1 MDNEQA
7 DDSKGTILIVD
18 DTAHVRQLLSAML
31 GTRGYDVEAAESGVH
46 ALKVVQ
52 DVSPDLI
59 LLDIMMPEMD
69 GYEVCE
75 RLKDDPQT
83 RDIPV
88 IFISA
93 LEQTDDKVK
102 AFSAGA
108 VDYVSKPFQIKE
120 VIARVGAQLSLRS
133 MQKKLQAASEELAAQ
148 LGELQAR
155 NEELDAFAEAVAR
168 DLKAP
173 LTSIIGFA
181 DMLHDIHATM
191 PAEQLE
197 ESLRTISSS
206 GSKMNKIIDDLLL
219 LAGLRQTQ
227 QVDVELLDM
236 ASIVDAALKRLS
248 DVIAETEAD
257 VVLPDSWPKA
267 LGHRPWVEEVW
278 VNVIRSALEYG
289 ARPPHVELGAVHE
302 PDGSVRFWV
311 RDSGAGPGAAEQVA
325 PSTGERA
332 HSVSNRERGLGMFVV
347 RRIMERLGR
356 MASVET
362 DQNQGNIFS
371 FTLRGE

>member
-1 MDNEQA
+1 
-7 DDSKGTILIVD
+7 
-18 DTAHVRQLLSAML
+18 ML
-31 GTRGYDVEAAESGVH
+31 ETRGYDVQAAESGVH
-46 ALKVVQ
+46 ALKAVR
-52 DVSPDLI
+52 DVSPDLV

-108 VDYVSKPFQIKE
+108 VDYISKPFQIKE

-133 MQKKLQAASEELAAQ
+133 MQKQLQAASEELAVQ
-148 LGELQAR
+148 LVELQAR

-181 DMLHDIHATM
+181 DMLRDIHATM

-219 LAGLRQTQ
+219 LAGLRQAQ
-227 QVDVELLDM
+227 QVDMKPLDM

-248 DVIAETEAD
+248 DVMAEYEAD
-257 VVLPDSWPKA
+257 VTLPDSWPNA

-278 VNVIRSALEYG
+278 VNIIRNALEYG
-289 ARPPHVELGAVHE
+289 ARPPHVELGGAHE

-311 RDSGAGPGAAEQVA
+311 RDSVAALGTTEQAVSSAGGRTQPV
-325 PSTGERA
+325 PT
-332 HSVSNRERGLGMFVV
+332 RERGLGMFVV

-356 MASVET
+356 MASVEAVQDRVNT
-362 DQNQGNIFS
+362 LS
-371 FTLRGE
+371 FTLRGEE